1 MNLIKIPYYPVLL
14 DLREVLEASTVTLA
28 PDRSWKAKLF
38 PSLSSDFDENSAERD
53 RKTKNYEMR
62 QIGQAIVI

>member
-1 MNLIKIPYYPVLL
+1 MNLIKIPFIIRCCY
-14 DLREVLEASTVTLA
+14 LREVLEASTVTLA

-38 PSLSSDFDENSAERD
+38 PSLSSDFAENSAERD